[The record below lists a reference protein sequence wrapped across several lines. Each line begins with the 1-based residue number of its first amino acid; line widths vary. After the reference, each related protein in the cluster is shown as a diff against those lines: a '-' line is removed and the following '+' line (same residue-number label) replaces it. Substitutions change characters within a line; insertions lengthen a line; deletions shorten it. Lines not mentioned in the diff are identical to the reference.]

1 MLDKQKRLLGDRG
14 GYEPELAQL
23 EALRG
28 EVPARS
34 GNPREALAILE
45 PLAANRLS
53 GWYNWQSALLM
64 ANVLDDR
71 EAMQRLRRIGVLRF
85 ASTAEGVTAFTL
97 GLDLVGGVWV
107 SWDRVDD
114 ETLSL
119 ARSLFARVIEASDWS
134 KREAPSLAFSIA
146 RAERQYA
153 KAVEILD
160 GYLGKR
166 RFTGF
171 ETESIYPAH
180 LKLSFLFRRA
190 ELCAEL
196 GRVDEARQDFARAS
210 ELFAQVRKTRHGR
223 DRGAV
228 WQADTANAEWKGDYG
243 TESAQKA
250 TAAVFKTKGIAL
262 PPEPAAE

>member
-1 MLDKQKRLLGDRG
+1 ML
-14 GYEPELAQL
+14 
-23 EALRG
+23 AL
-28 EVPARS
+28 
-34 GNPREALAILE
+34 
-45 PLAANRLS
+45 
-53 GWYNWQSALLM
+53 
-64 ANVLDDR
+64 
-71 EAMQRLRRIGVLRF
+71 
-85 ASTAEGVTAFTL
+85 
-97 GLDLVGGVWV
+97 
-107 SWDRVDD
+107 
-114 ETLSL
+114 
-119 ARSLFARVIEASDWS
+119 
-134 KREAPSLAFSIA
+134 SIA

-153 KAVEILD
+153 KALEILD

-180 LKLSFLFRRA
+180 LKLTFLFRRA
-190 ELCAEL
+190 GLCAEL

-223 DRGAV
+223 DRGAA
-228 WQADTANAEWKGDYG
+228 WQAETANAEWKGDYG